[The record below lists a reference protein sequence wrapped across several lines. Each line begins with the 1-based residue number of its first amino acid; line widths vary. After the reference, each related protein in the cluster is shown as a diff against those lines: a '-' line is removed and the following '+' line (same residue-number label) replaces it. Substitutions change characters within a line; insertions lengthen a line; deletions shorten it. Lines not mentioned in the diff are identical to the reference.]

1 MLLKNITQ
9 DIVFEK
15 LEEMVGR
22 DPKLCR
28 CERCRMDAA
37 AIALNNL
44 PPRYVVTERGAV
56 FSKIESLDFQIT
68 ADVVKELTKAIEQV
82 SANPRHDADDEGSK

>member
-15 LEEMVGR
+15 LDEML
-22 DPKLCR
+22 PNISEICT
-28 CERCRMDAA
+28 CERCKYDIM

-44 PPRYVVTERGAV
+44 PPRYVVTERGAIFTRV
-56 FSKIESLDFQIT
+56 SSLDVQIA
-68 ADVVKELTKAIEQV
+68 ADTITELTRAIEQV
-82 SANPRHDADDEGSK
+82 KREPRHEVHNDNQQ

>member
-15 LEEMVGR
+15 LDEML
-22 DPKLCR
+22 PNITEICT
-28 CERCRMDAA
+28 CERCRYDIV

-44 PPRYVVTERGAV
+44 PPRYVVTERGAIFTRV
-56 FSKIESLDFQIT
+56 SSLDVQIA
-68 ADVVKELTKAIEQV
+68 ADTIIELTKAIEKV
-82 SANPRHDADDEGSK
+82 TKDPRHEIHNNNQQ

>member
-15 LEEMVGR
+15 LDEMLPNIV
-22 DPKLCR
+22 KICT
-28 CERCRMDAA
+28 CERCRYDIM

-44 PPRYVVTERGAV
+44 PPRYVVTERGAIFTRV
-56 FSKIESLDFQIT
+56 SSLDVQIA
-68 ADVVKELTKAIEQV
+68 ADTIIELTRAIEKV
-82 SANPRHDADDEGSK
+82 LKEPRHEIHNNSQQ

>member
-15 LEEMVGR
+15 LDEMLPNIS
-22 DPKLCR
+22 DICT
-28 CERCRMDAA
+28 CERCKYDIM

-44 PPRYVVTERGAV
+44 PSRYVVTERGAV
-56 FSKIESLDFQIT
+56 FTKVSSLDVQIA
-68 ADVVKELTKAIEQV
+68 ADTIIELTRAIEQV
-82 SANPRHDADDEGSK
+82 RKEPRHEIHSNNQQ